1 MAYLPVYGI
10 GENGNEYFY
19 DREKKGYLPLIAHP
33 DASEGFD
40 KEDPFG
46 TIRAITRPR
55 FSDKI
60 QSDFSLTSDTP
71 FAKEWSRSKI
81 IVAKA
86 EAWKYNISSVKNRE
100 DGGSRLICA
109 ANFLRDILVK
119 QGKDLL
125 ILIKLQRY
133 KEGYSSQ
140 PSSFSNTTAV
150 VHIDSHLRVVY
161 YKGAINKAKKNR
173 Y

>member
-10 GENGNEYFY
+10 GESGNEYLY
-19 DREKKGYLPLIAHP
+19 DRKKKGYLPLTAHP
-33 DASEGFD
+33 DASEGID

-60 QSDFSLTSDTP
+60 QTDFSLTSDTP
-71 FAKEWSRSKI
+71 FAKEWSSSKVI
-81 IVAKA
+81 IANA

-100 DGGSRLICA
+100 DGGTRLTCTA
-109 ANFLRDILVK
+109 TFLKDILVK
-119 QGKDLL
+119 EGKDLL
-125 ILIKLQRY
+125 ILVKLQRY

-150 VHIDSHLRVVY
+150 VHIDSQLRVTY
-161 YKGAINKAKKNR
+161 FEGAINKEKKNR